1 MFTATQEQI
10 KDWKNK
16 YGSVFRIKVADAAC
30 YLRTPD
36 RKILGFASVAGKSD
50 PLKFPEAI
58 LRNCWLAGDEVIR
71 ENDAYFLGAAGQL
84 DQIVEIK
91 EAELEKL

>member
-1 MFTATQEQI
+1 MFTATKEQVE
-10 KDWKNK
+10 DWKK
-16 YGSVFRIKVADAAC
+16 QYGTIHRFKVEDKSC

-36 RKILGFASVAGKSD
+36 RKTLSYAATAGKAD
-50 PLKFPEAI
+50 PMKANEAI
-58 LRNCWLAGDEVIR
+58 LKNCWLAGDEEIMKD
-71 ENDAYFLGAAGQL
+71 DAYFLAVSGKL